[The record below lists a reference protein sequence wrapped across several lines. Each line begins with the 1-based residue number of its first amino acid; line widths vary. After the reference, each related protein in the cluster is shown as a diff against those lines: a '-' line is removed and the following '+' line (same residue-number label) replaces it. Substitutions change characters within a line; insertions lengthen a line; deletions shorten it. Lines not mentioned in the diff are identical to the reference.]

1 MGFAARLTNRAK
13 KNWEIEGNFSGRK
26 AYYI

>member
-1 MGFAARLTNRAK
+1 MGFATRPTNHAK
-13 KNWEIEGNFSGRK
+13 KIWEIEGNFGGRK